1 VVNEFSAP
9 KILDPLVLVF
19 YTQRPTYVIIM
30 NEIAKFKRS
39 NFSSKQSATCHVRK
53 PLLWYN

>member
-1 VVNEFSAP
+1 VVNEVSAP

-53 PLLWYN
+53 PLL